1 MRTNAGMKPF
11 KGPALAAALALSVT
25 CGLLVAATTG
35 ADAQQRRRGA
45 AASGPPPVTLF
56 DVRLTPVNER
66 VAAVG
71 WGRARQQ
78 VTIATRQPGIV
89 EKVLFQ
95 GGETVKANQPLAQ
108 LRSETEQIAV
118 ETAEAQ
124 RELAAAA
131 VERLKQLTEGV
142 VTRVARAE
150 AETALKVADA
160 ALRRSREELD
170 RMTIRAPFDGI
181 MGLTNLQ
188 IGDYI
193 AAGTPIATLDD
204 RTSLLV
210 EFTVPESVAPQIK
223 KGLPLRASLV
233 TRSGEIH
240 EGTIDAVG
248 TRIDPETRTLAV
260 RGEIPNPSLALIP
273 GSTFSISIRLA
284 GQDAPQIPGLSIQW
298 DRRGAY
304 VWRVTPK
311 NEVERVDIAIVSR
324 TGDRVMVDA
333 NLKAGDKVVQEGGD
347 QLRPGQSIRVASGN

>member
-1 MRTNAGMKPF
+1 MNTESNLPQATTRRVR
-11 KGPALAAALALSVT
+11 AAAVALVLG
-25 CGLLVAATTG
+25 CGIVIAATSD
-35 ADAQQRRRGA
+35 ADAQRRRGSTA
-45 AASGPPPVTLF
+45 PGAPPVTLF
-56 DVRLTPVNER
+56 DVQVTPINER

-71 WGRARQQ
+71 SGRARRQ

-89 EKVLFQ
+89 EKVLFD
-95 GGETVKANQPLAQ
+95 GGETVKANQPLVQ

-124 RELAAAA
+124 RELAAGA

-150 AETALKVADA
+150 ADTALKIADA
-160 ALRRSREELD
+160 ALRRAREELD

-204 RTSLLV
+204 RTSILV
-210 EFTVPESVAPQIK
+210 EFTVPESVAPQMK
-223 KGLPLRASLV
+223 VGLPLRASLV

-240 EGTIDAVG
+240 EGRIDAVG
-248 TRIDPETRTLAV
+248 TRIDPESRTLAV

-273 GSTFSISIRLA
+273 GSTFSISVRLQ
-284 GQDAPQIPGLSIQW
+284 GQEAPQIPGLSIQW

-304 VWRVTPK
+304 VWRMTPK

-324 TGDRVMVDA
+324 NGDRVMVDA
-333 NLKAGDKVVQEGGD
+333 ALKAGDKVIHEGGD
-347 QLRPGQSIRVASGN
+347 QLRPGQAVQVAAN